1 MDYLHDRDRSLSC
14 LRTTVSLMGKHA
26 AVLDPVSYA
35 VWYDYAAGG
44 SAELKKLLDDL
55 VAKGGLLG
63 QDRTREL
70 FLNYVA
76 QPANDPALE
85 TLNQVLSTHTGQTV
99 ARIKEDTE
107 RDNIMT
113 STGALEYG
121 LIDEVIAPVVHAEPK
136 KR

>member
-1 MDYLHDRDRSLSC
+1 MCIRDR
-14 LRTTVSLMGKHA
+14 
-26 AVLDPVSYA
+26 
-35 VWYDYAAGG
+35 
-44 SAELKKLLDDL
+44 
-55 VAKGGLLG
+55 
-63 QDRTREL
+63 
-70 FLNYVA
+70 
-76 QPANDPALE
+76 
-85 TLNQVLSTHTGQTV
+85 